1 MLDNLNQTMVI
12 WGTIV
17 VVVFPCLTIALE
29 EVVTRL
35 QRQTSPLVNPI
46 IQVRNFIMP
55 LVALLIVV
63 TEILQLPVVHP
74 ITKTLATLLGLA
86 SILVLLNFL
95 SVVCVDQAPSYP
107 WQIQIPNLLFQCARL
122 FILLSVSGYVAS
134 TVWNVDLGKVAQA
147 LGVGSLVI
155 ALALQD
161 TLSNLVSGFLL
172 IFEAP
177 FKVGDYL
184 RIGDVE
190 GEVIELNWRAVRVMT
205 GNKDVVIIPNGV
217 LAKGSIYNYTLL
229 NGVHGQSIMVRFSY
243 DDAPNRV
250 REVLLEVA
258 SDTEGIEPDP
268 APSVRTISYDDF
280 SISYELKYY
289 VRDFTKK
296 GGYRNRLMTRIYYA
310 ARRKGLTMPLP
321 ISLQYDS
328 DRDLIPA
335 DQKPDAI
342 AQRLKSLPY
351 FHALREETIDRV
363 AEQVVVEYYGLEEK
377 VVEAGELDKAFYVI
391 LSGQVKLIYQ
401 GESNA
406 DQFEVTRLK
415 KGDFFGEMV
424 LLPTEPSL
432 VTVSVIEDLRAISL
446 PTSLLASLIQ
456 RNPRFAQ
463 DLNGLLSERR
473 RTLDFMLD
481 YRSRMSQRLLTSEL
495 NSVRN
500 QDFSDSGLTDN
511 DDGDDDGDDDE

>member
-17 VVVFPCLTIALE
+17 VVVFPCVTLVLE

-35 QRQTSPLVNPI
+35 QRQTSPLVKPI
-46 IQVRNFIMP
+46 IQLRNFIMP

-95 SVVCVDQAPSYP
+95 GVVCVDQAPSYP

-122 FILLSVSGYVAS
+122 FIILIVSGYVAS

-258 SDTEGIEPDP
+258 HDTEGIEPDP
-268 APSVRTISYDDF
+268 PPSVRTISYDDF

-310 ARRKGLTMPLP
+310 VRRKGLTMPLP
-321 ISLQYDS
+321 ISLQYDN

-363 AEQVVVEYYGLEEK
+363 AEQVVVEYYGVGEK
-377 VVEAGELDKAFYVI
+377 VVEAGELDQAFYVI

-401 GESNA
+401 DESKA

-415 KGDFFGEMV
+415 KSDFFGEMV
-424 LLPTEPSL
+424 LLPTEASL
-432 VTVSVIEDLRAISL
+432 VTVLVIEDLRAISL

-481 YRSRMSQRLLTSEL
+481 YRSRTSQRLLASDLDSSRT
-495 NSVRN
+495 
-500 QDFSDSGLTDN
+500 QDFSDSGFTDDN
-511 DDGDDDGDDDE
+511 DGDDDGGDDE

>member
-1 MLDNLNQTMVI
+1 MPDNLNQAMIV

-17 VVVFPCLTIALE
+17 VVVFPCVTIALE

-35 QRQTSPLVNPI
+35 QRQASPLVSPV

-55 LVALLIVV
+55 LVALLIVAV
-63 TEILQLPVVHP
+63 EILSLPVVHP
-74 ITKTLATLLGLA
+74 VAKALASLLGLA
-86 SILVLLNFL
+86 SIVVLLNFL
-95 SVVCVDQAPSYP
+95 GVVCVDNAPQHS
-107 WQIQIPNLLFQCARL
+107 WQIRIPNLLFQCARL
-122 FILLSVSGYVAS
+122 FVILSVSGYVAS

-229 NGVHGQSIMVRFSY
+229 NSVHGQSVVLRFSY
-243 DDAPNRV
+243 EDAPNRV
-250 REVLLEVA
+250 RSVLLDVA
-258 SDTEGIEPDP
+258 LDTEGVEQDP

-289 VRDFTKK
+289 VHDFTKK
-296 GGYRNRLMTRIYYA
+296 GGYRNKLMTRIYYA

-321 ISLQYDS
+321 ISLQYNV
-328 DRDLIPA
+328 DRDLLPA
-335 DQKPDAI
+335 DQQPMAI

-351 FHALREETIDRV
+351 FQALREETIDRI
-363 AEQVVVEYYGLEEK
+363 AEKVVVEYYGIEEN
-377 VVEAGELDKAFYVI
+377 VVEAGELDEAFYVI
-391 LSGQVKLIYQ
+391 LSGQVKLIYE
-401 GESNA
+401 GEREEDN
-406 DQFEVTRLK
+406 FEVTRLK

-424 LLPTEPSL
+424 LLPTEASL
-432 VTVSVIEDLRAISL
+432 VTVSVIEDLRAIALSM
-446 PTSLLASLIQ
+446 SLLASLIQ

-481 YRSRMSQRLLTSEL
+481 YRARTSQRLLTAEFQPT
-495 NSVRN
+495 VE
-500 QDFSDSGLTDN
+500 QDFSDSGLDS
-511 DDGDDDGDDDE
+511 DGDDDE

>member
-1 MLDNLNQTMVI
+1 MLENVNQTMVL

-17 VVVFPCLTIALE
+17 VIVFPCITIALE

-35 QRQTSPLVNPI
+35 QRQASPLVNPVT
-46 IQVRNFIMP
+46 QVRNFVMP
-55 LVALLIVV
+55 LVALLIVAV
-63 TEILQLPVVHP
+63 EILQLPVIHP

-86 SILVLLNFL
+86 MILVLLNFL
-95 SVVCVDQAPSYP
+95 GVVCVDNAPTHS

-122 FILLSVSGYVAS
+122 FIILTVAGYVAS

-229 NGVHGQSIMVRFSY
+229 NSVHGQSIVLRFSY

-250 REVLLEVA
+250 KEVLLEIA
-258 SDTEGIEPDP
+258 CDTEGIEADP
-268 APSVRTISYDDF
+268 IPSVRTISYDDF

-296 GGYRNRLMTRIYYA
+296 GGYRNKLMTRVYYA

-321 ISLQYDS
+321 ISLQYS
-328 DRDLIPA
+328 AEQTLCPA
-335 DQKPDAI
+335 DQQPESI
-342 AQRLKSLPY
+342 AKVLKSRPY
-351 FHALREETIDRV
+351 FQALREETLDRI
-363 AEQVVVEYYGLEEK
+363 AEKIVVEYYGVGEN
-377 VVEAGELDKAFYVI
+377 VIEAGELDEAFFVI
-391 LSGQVKLIYQ
+391 LSGQVKLIYE
-401 GESNA
+401 GKNE
-406 DQFEVTRLK
+406 DERFEVAQLK
-415 KGDFFGEMV
+415 AGDFFGEMV
-424 LLPTEPSL
+424 LLPTDASL
-432 VTVSVIEDLRAISL
+432 VTVAVIEDLRAISL
-446 PTSLLASLIQ
+446 PMSLLANLIQ

-463 DLNGLLSERR
+463 DLNGLLADRR
-473 RTLDFMLD
+473 RTLDFMLE
-481 YRSRMSQRLLTSEL
+481 YRARTSQRLLESNAASTITE
-495 NSVRN
+495 
-500 QDFSDSGLTDN
+500 DFSDSGLADGGDN
-511 DDGDDDGDDDE
+511 DGGDEE

>member
-1 MLDNLNQTMVI
+1 V
-12 WGTIV
+12 
-17 VVVFPCLTIALE
+17 
-29 EVVTRL
+29 
-35 QRQTSPLVNPI
+35 
-46 IQVRNFIMP
+46 
-55 LVALLIVV
+55 
-63 TEILQLPVVHP
+63 
-74 ITKTLATLLGLA
+74 
-86 SILVLLNFL
+86 VLLNFL
-95 SVVCVDQAPSYP
+95 GVVCVDNAPQHS
-107 WQIQIPNLLFQCARL
+107 WQIRIPNLLFQCARL
-122 FILLSVSGYVAS
+122 FVILSVSGYVAS

-229 NGVHGQSIMVRFSY
+229 NSVHGQSVVLRFSY
-243 DDAPNRV
+243 EDAPNRV
-250 REVLLEVA
+250 RSVLLDVA
-258 SDTEGIEPDP
+258 LDTEGVEQDP

-289 VRDFTKK
+289 VHDFTKK
-296 GGYRNRLMTRIYYA
+296 GGYRNKLMTRIYYA

-321 ISLQYDS
+321 ISLQYNV
-328 DRDLIPA
+328 DRDLLPA
-335 DQKPDAI
+335 DQQPMAI

-351 FHALREETIDRV
+351 FQALREETIDRI
-363 AEQVVVEYYGLEEK
+363 AEKVVVEYYGIEEN
-377 VVEAGELDKAFYVI
+377 VVEAGELDEAFYVI
-391 LSGQVKLIYQ
+391 LSGQVKLIYE
-401 GESNA
+401 GEREEDN
-406 DQFEVTRLK
+406 FEVTRLK

-424 LLPTEPSL
+424 LLPTEASL
-432 VTVSVIEDLRAISL
+432 VTVSVIEDLRAIALSM
-446 PTSLLASLIQ
+446 SLLASLIQ

-481 YRSRMSQRLLTSEL
+481 YRARTSQRLLTAEFQPT
-495 NSVRN
+495 VE
-500 QDFSDSGLTDN
+500 QDFSDSGLDS
-511 DDGDDDGDDDE
+511 DGDDDE